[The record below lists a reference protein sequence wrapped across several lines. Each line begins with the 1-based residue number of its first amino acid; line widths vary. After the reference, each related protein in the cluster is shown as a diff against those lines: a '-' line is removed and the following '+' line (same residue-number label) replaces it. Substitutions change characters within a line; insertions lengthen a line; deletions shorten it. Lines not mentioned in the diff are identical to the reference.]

1 MTWLVQNRAK
11 AEVLQNDVIGNDV
24 TSGGG
29 VEEYVKRMNEVV
41 ASKSADSAV
50 VFLYMPCL
58 PDDSKQYDG
67 YLGVST
73 NKFFLCSILFCVR

>member
-1 MTWLVQNRAK
+1 MTCLVRNRAK
-11 AEVLQNDVIGNDV
+11 AEVLQNDVIGSDV
-24 TSGGG
+24 TSGG

-67 YLGVST
+67 YLGVGT
-73 NKFFLCSILFCVR
+73 N

>member
-24 TSGGG
+24 TSGG

-41 ASKSADSAV
+41 ASKSTDSAV

-67 YLGVST
+67 YLGVGS
-73 NKFFLCSILFCVR
+73 N